1 VATDVYTVYYDGV
14 RQLSDVFRGDGST
27 VTFTLASAPGSGVK
41 VELIPFDEDKVLTPT
56 DDRTLDTLMSGGLFS
71 SAVGISPS
79 DILVEGDAF
88 ITPETSY
95 APEENVPGSIFDT
108 VDIKVYTTPES
119 GVPFIVNKTY
129 LGDGTTRTFSIGQRP
144 GTQAGVF
151 VSVAGVT
158 QTLGTEFTVDVS
170 AKTVT
175 LTSAPALNAI
185 VIIKSFAISG
195 SNYVVLNEFTGDGST
210 TAFTTS
216 ARDTYQL
223 DSSLPTLYVTVDG
236 SNQPLPTPQQ
246 RQIKKSQ

>member
-1 VATDVYTVYYDGV
+1 
-14 RQLSDVFRGDGST
+14 VFRGDGST
-27 VTFTLASAPGSGVK
+27 VTFSLASAPGSGVK
-41 VELIPFDEDKVLTPT
+41 VELIPFDDDKVLTPT

-71 SAVGISPS
+71 SAVGIAPS

-129 LGDGTTRTFSIGQRP
+129 LGDGTTQTFSIGQRP

-151 VSVAGVT
+151 RVSG
-158 QTLGTEFTVDVS
+158 GSDPDIGHRIHSGCS

-185 VIIKSFAISG
+185 VQLSR
-195 SNYVVLNEFTGDGST
+195 VLQ
-210 TAFTTS
+210 
-216 ARDTYQL
+216 YQ
-223 DSSLPTLYVTVDG
+223 DPTMWF
-236 SNQPLPTPQQ
+236 
-246 RQIKKSQ
+246 